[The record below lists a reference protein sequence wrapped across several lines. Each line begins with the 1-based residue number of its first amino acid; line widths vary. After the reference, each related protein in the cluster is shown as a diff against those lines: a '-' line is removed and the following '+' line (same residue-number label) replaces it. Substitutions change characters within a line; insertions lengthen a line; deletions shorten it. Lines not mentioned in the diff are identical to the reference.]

1 MSSSNALKY
10 KIIVNRSYY
19 AGIIVF
25 LLYNIA
31 ISLTLFVTSFTVTS
45 LFLYLLLYLIAI
57 VAARKAFL
65 QHDEFL
71 ISESGLVE
79 RVFDDKRYHGEISA
93 GSFYNSWFIFVKLD
107 VKRTIILGK
116 NRKQFITIYKDAISK
131 EQFRLL
137 ARLIKNGRS

>member
-10 KIIVNRSYY
+10 KITVNPSYY

-25 LLYNIA
+25 LLYNIV
-31 ISLTLFVTSFTVTS
+31 ISLTLFVTSFTTIS
-45 LFLYLLLYLIAI
+45 FFLYLLLYAIAI
-57 VAARKAFL
+57 VAAKKAFL

-79 RVFDDKRYHGEISA
+79 RSIDDKRYHGKISP
-93 GSFYNSWFIFVKLD
+93 GSFYNDWFIFVKFD
-107 VKRTIILGK
+107 VKCTAISGK
-116 NRKQFITIYKDAISK
+116 NSKQFITIYKDAISE

-137 ARLIKNGRS
+137 ARLINSRRS